1 MVPNIWFL
9 MEGYVMSRVTPAST
23 MQPQMMSQGMSNTQ
37 VPLDQVAKRAY
48 EKWCKRGRPHGTDK
62 QDWYEAE
69 AEIKKEM
76 GMMKR

>member
-1 MVPNIWFL
+1 
-9 MEGYVMSRVTPAST
+9 
-23 MQPQMMSQGMSNTQ
+23 MQPQMMPQGMTNA
-37 VPLDQVAKRAY
+37 VPFDQVSKRAY